1 MPDDAEQQLAID
13 LRRRRKAAWAGVYD
27 AHAADI
33 FAFVLHLLGGD
44 RQGVDE
50 VHQEIW
56 MAALASIDSFDPK
69 RGVFR
74 GWLFG
79 VARRQVALAYRR
91 RRGKHAQ
98 TDHPAEHLDA
108 ADSQTT
114 AILPDDVLELVERD
128 QAVRAALAELGPDSR
143 AVLLG
148 KYIDGRT
155 VDELAGRLGRTP
167 KAIESLL
174 SRARGRMRSLL
185 GPYVDSEG
193 DESCEK
199 RANPPSPRGD

>member
-1 MPDDAEQQLAID
+1 M
-13 LRRRRKAAWAGVYD
+13 
-27 AHAADI
+27 
-33 FAFVLHLLGGD
+33 
-44 RQGVDE
+44 
-50 VHQEIW
+50 
-56 MAALASIDSFDPK
+56 
-69 RGVFR
+69 
-74 GWLFG
+74 
-79 VARRQVALAYRR
+79 
-91 RRGKHAQ
+91 
-98 TDHPAEHLDA
+98 
-108 ADSQTT
+108 
-114 AILPDDVLELVERD
+114 LELVERD
-128 QAVRAALAELGPDSR
+128 QAVRTALAELGPDSR